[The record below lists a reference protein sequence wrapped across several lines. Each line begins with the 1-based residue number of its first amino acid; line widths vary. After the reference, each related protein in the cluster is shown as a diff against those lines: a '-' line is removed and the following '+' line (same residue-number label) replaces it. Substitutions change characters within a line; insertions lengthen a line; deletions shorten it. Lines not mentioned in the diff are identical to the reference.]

1 MVEDVRVLTPDGE
14 SDVYLRLVSVDPLK
28 ENPINGVH
36 LTEGV
41 PLKNGAMEIWVDS
54 KFFAANNLKLNHEI
68 EIIAEGRK
76 RSLRVVG
83 AGQSPEFIYA
93 MRDSSDI
100 YPDPEKFGI
109 AYIPLQSMQAI
120 FSHQNTVNSII
131 FTLQPGAAYSSVEQ
145 ELEPKLKKFGLEN
158 LYPRKDQTSDLLL
171 TGELKGIQ
179 AMSTSIPVLFVCYRS
194 HSVYHAQTH
203 GGTAEGQLGIS
214 RLWVTPTKKYFALH
228 DISFGMRP
236 VGGIVG
242 GLGGC
247 PVFSLLHLQIVFSA
261 GTPGSFHPG
270 TSWVYSALPR
280 FRFCGVPGLKGPSLH
295 PAGNAPPAPPS
306 TNKTLLEKAVLSG
319 TYSLSG
325 DGMRNILHPGRTFFV
340 FWRGVRLSLGGM
352 TWTFKDISEQMLY
365 DQYEKIEKY
374 SAKVSFL
381 PRGCAAGFLNW
392 DVSPG

>member
-1 MVEDVRVLTPDGE
+1 MCVFDTGRE

-158 LYPRKDQTSDLLL
+158 LYPRKDQT
-171 TGELKGIQ
+171 
-179 AMSTSIPVLFVCYRS
+179 ATSC
-194 HSVYHAQTH
+194 
-203 GGTAEGQLGIS
+203 
-214 RLWVTPTKKYFALH
+214 
-228 DISFGMRP
+228 
-236 VGGIVG
+236 
-242 GLGGC
+242 
-247 PVFSLLHLQIVFSA
+247 
-261 GTPGSFHPG
+261 
-270 TSWVYSALPR
+270 
-280 FRFCGVPGLKGPSLH
+280 
-295 PAGNAPPAPPS
+295 
-306 TNKTLLEKAVLSG
+306 
-319 TYSLSG
+319 
-325 DGMRNILHPGRTFFV
+325 
-340 FWRGVRLSLGGM
+340 
-352 TWTFKDISEQMLY
+352 
-365 DQYEKIEKY
+365 
-374 SAKVSFL
+374 
-381 PRGCAAGFLNW
+381 
-392 DVSPG
+392 